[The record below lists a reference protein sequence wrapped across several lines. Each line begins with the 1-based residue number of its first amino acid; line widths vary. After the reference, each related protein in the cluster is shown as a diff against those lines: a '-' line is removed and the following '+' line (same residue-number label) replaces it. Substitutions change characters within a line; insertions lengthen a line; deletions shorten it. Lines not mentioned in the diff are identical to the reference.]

1 MSDDTRETIPITS
14 PLAVLA
20 TRTTQEHIMTTHS
33 TTDLKPGDI
42 VQHPEKGRGYILRHG
57 EGGSVRVIYAGQ
69 ARTLGFDL
77 DLDTDGWERVETCT
91 AGERRILDDFREVA
105 SGEAQE
111 AVYPEAGVVIAP
123 HDAFKQRPEL
133 VRPGHVQV
141 RVDDLDLRSWAVLG
155 EDHYSSAAFRAGVR
169 VAKAVTAQRA
179 ESAPPAEEQERDEK
193 PTSATV
199 TLYCPDCGEPIT
211 NTAMVEV
218 NREGERYLDFC
229 NVNVHTCPPA
239 QPDEPTEPGIHVAV
253 CDMRLVSLVQ
263 NSDGKRFFADVKSGR
278 VYFWDDLTERGT
290 VTIGWD
296 E

>member
-1 MSDDTRETIPITS
+1 
-14 PLAVLA
+14 
-20 TRTTQEHIMTTHS
+20 MT

-42 VQHPEKGRGYILRHG
+42 VQHPVFGHG
-57 EGGSVRVIYAGQ
+57 LVGGGKQISYLARDGFVYA
-69 ARTLGFDL
+69 AIDL
-77 DLDTDGWERVETCT
+77 TGWERVETCT
-91 AGERRILDDFREVA
+91 ADERSILDDFREVA

-199 TLYCPDCGEPIT
+199 TLYCPDCGEAIT
-211 NTAMVEV
+211 REV
-218 NREGERYLDFC
+218 RPVRMGYSRTPKWSLEFLRSPGAVGERS
-229 NVNVHTCPPA
+229 HACPPV
-239 QPDEPTEPGIHVAV
+239 QPDEPTEPGIRVAV
-253 CDMRLVSLVQ
+253 CDMRLVSLMQ
-263 NSDGKRFFADVKSGR
+263 SPTGGRLFADVKSGH
-278 VYFWDDLTERGT
+278 VYDWDDLTERGT

>member
-1 MSDDTRETIPITS
+1 MTS
-14 PLAVLA
+14 
-20 TRTTQEHIMTTHS
+20 
-33 TTDLKPGDI
+33 TDLKPGDF
-42 VQHPEKGRGYILRHG
+42 VRHPEKGRGIIDRTLAQQLGVYYMRD
-57 EGGSVRVIYAGQ
+57 GGSFAW
-69 ARTLGFDL
+69 TSDF
-77 DLDTDGWERVETCT
+77 TGWERVET
-91 AGERRILDDFREVA
+91 
-105 SGEAQE
+105 
-111 AVYPEAGVVIAP
+111 
-123 HDAFKQRPEL
+123 

-193 PTSATV
+193 PTSTTV

-229 NVNVHTCPPA
+229 NVNVHTCPPE
-239 QPDEPTEPGIHVAV
+239 QPDEPTEFGARVTVTLPDGTREKWCRLGKHHPAPWLGETYDVPGEEW
-253 CDMRLVSLVQ
+253 RLLC
-263 NSDGKRFFADVKSGR
+263 G
-278 VYFWDDLTERGT
+278 RGT
-290 VTIGWD
+290 VTLGWD